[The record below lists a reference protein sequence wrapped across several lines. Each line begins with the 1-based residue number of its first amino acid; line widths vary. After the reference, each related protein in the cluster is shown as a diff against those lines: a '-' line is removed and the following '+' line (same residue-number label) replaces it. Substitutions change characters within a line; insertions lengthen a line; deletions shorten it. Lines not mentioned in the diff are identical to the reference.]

1 MIKDT
6 GLLINMFFS
15 FRDSMVKL
23 RISALATRI
32 LFKDE
37 LNLPDHIEKEI
48 ELDIE
53 VMNTYMSEIFGKDK
67 SSVKDKP
74 KLRNEFSSLFIS
86 LVFGHEVINKNDF
99 TLEFLVK
106 EFNKISLNHE
116 IVIYFSIFEEFLNK
130 LIDFVINKV
139 IRTKHEKNEDKIN
152 VDKEIE
158 KEIKSIKWNYL
169 PTRLRELETDYY
181 IKNILTE
188 DEEKILVKYYESR
201 NCIVHH
207 GGKVSKKYIGK
218 VDTELKEGDLILINE
233 KDTGVLF
240 YLLIKIAEKLR
251 DDLKL
256 FDLKLMFIDSGVD
269 FN

>member
-67 SSVKDKP
+67 SSVKDNP

-152 VDKEIE
+152 VDK
-158 KEIKSIKWNYL
+158 
-169 PTRLRELETDYY
+169 
-181 IKNILTE
+181 
-188 DEEKILVKYYESR
+188 
-201 NCIVHH
+201 
-207 GGKVSKKYIGK
+207 
-218 VDTELKEGDLILINE
+218 
-233 KDTGVLF
+233 
-240 YLLIKIAEKLR
+240 
-251 DDLKL
+251 
-256 FDLKLMFIDSGVD
+256 
-269 FN
+269 

>member
-67 SSVKDKP
+67 SSVKDNP

-116 IVIYFSIFEEFLNK
+116 IVIYFSIFEEFLNM

-152 VDKEIE
+152 VDK
-158 KEIKSIKWNYL
+158 
-169 PTRLRELETDYY
+169 
-181 IKNILTE
+181 
-188 DEEKILVKYYESR
+188 
-201 NCIVHH
+201 
-207 GGKVSKKYIGK
+207 
-218 VDTELKEGDLILINE
+218 
-233 KDTGVLF
+233 
-240 YLLIKIAEKLR
+240 
-251 DDLKL
+251 
-256 FDLKLMFIDSGVD
+256 
-269 FN
+269 